1 MSGRPDL
8 SPEKAEQIEEV
19 VRRMLCKDLSLHV
32 EEKEGCLI
40 FQLQLGARRIGK
52 RFQVEAGRG
61 PIYLD
66 VM

>member
-1 MSGRPDL
+1 MSDRPDL
-8 SPEKAEQIEEV
+8 SPEEAEQIEKTV
-19 VRRMLCKDLSLHV
+19 QRMLCKDLSLHV
-32 EEKEGCLI
+32 EEKRGCLI

-66 VM
+66 VI